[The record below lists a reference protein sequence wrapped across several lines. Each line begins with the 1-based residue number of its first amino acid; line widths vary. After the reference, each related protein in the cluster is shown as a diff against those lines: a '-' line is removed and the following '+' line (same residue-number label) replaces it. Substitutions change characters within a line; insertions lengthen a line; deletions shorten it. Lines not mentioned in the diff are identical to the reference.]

1 MHLKLKT
8 AMIELYFEGKL
19 HFPNVKYFSELWPGD
34 AWRRGDGM
42 ISHHNSYRLGI
53 ATRPIDRNLWNMIV
67 NNNASPSQPLS
78 HSQSSQ
84 PAWLL
89 GWIFKMKFVLP
100 QQLLWAAAWSRTKHD
115 AAGPGRHCAS
125 HRHQLSPLS
134 VLFSLGESKKEK
146 CHSQNNISCWWR
158 RPDNKRSERSNK
170 SWMQPQEKTNDHGRL
185 LLRTNNG
192 TNKHDSLYLSNVVVL
207 YVEN

>member
-1 MHLKLKT
+1 MLNIFQSCDLVMHGGEVMVWSLIT
-8 AMIELYFEGKL
+8 T
-19 HFPNVKYFSELWPGD
+19 H
-34 AWRRGDGM
+34 
-42 ISHHNSYRLGI
+42 
-53 ATRPIDRNLWNMIV
+53 IV
-67 NNNASPSQPLS
+67 LA
-78 HSQSSQ
+78 SQ
-84 PAWLL
+84 PARLTGIYEIWL
-89 GWIFKMKFVLP
+89 WIIMPAPASRSHIHSPASQPDCWVGFLKWNLYCPNNSYELLLDRAQNMT
-100 QQLLWAAAWSRTKHD
+100 QLDPADTAPRTD
-115 AAGPGRHCAS
+115 TSTR
-125 HRHQLSPLS
+125 PLS

>member
-1 MHLKLKT
+1 MLNIFLSCDLVMHGGEVMVWSVITTHIVLASQPARLT
-8 AMIELYFEGKL
+8 GIYEIW
-19 HFPNVKYFSELWPGD
+19 LWIIMP
-34 AWRRGDGM
+34 A
-42 ISHHNSYRLGI
+42 
-53 ATRPIDRNLWNMIV
+53 P
-67 NNNASPSQPLS
+67 ASPLS